1 MSKISPSWG
10 LLRMQRV
17 EGNELGKMIKMMR
30 IRLRFVGWRVDST
43 QNIEAN
49 ACTDNHSLNLCGG
62 KVGATRKKEPPSQ
75 KTPYT
80 RKQEKS
86 NTLSKGIIQKL
97 VTPQISFQTPD
108 IQTKGIIQ
116 TVQPCQLS

>member
-1 MSKISPSWG
+1 
-10 LLRMQRV
+10 MQRV

-43 QNIEAN
+43 RNIEAN

-75 KTPYT
+75 KTH
-80 RKQEKS
+80 
-86 NTLSKGIIQKL
+86 TLESKKKATHSL
-97 VTPQISFQTPD
+97 RVSY
-108 IQTKGIIQ
+108 KN
-116 TVQPCQLS
+116 L